1 MFYPFYQ
8 VTDYSPV
15 TVIILYLC
23 SAYSSDMRI
32 INAHNDDDDVI
43 GINFLVIV
51 AGHGEHITQ
60 VGIRGGKS

>member
-8 VTDYSPV
+8 LTVHSPI

-32 INAHNDDDDVI
+32 INAHNDDDDDDVI

-51 AGHGEHITQ
+51 ADLTE